1 MLQLPINR
9 QIMEK
14 QIQVKR
20 KLAVANESKI
30 QIHYISIY
38 KISDMKLTNNNT
50 AGFLNKAI

>member
-1 MLQLPINR
+1 
-9 QIMEK
+9 MEK

-20 KLAVANESKI
+20 KLAVANELKI

-50 AGFLNKAI
+50 ASLLNKAI